1 MVCPG
6 NSDVRRKLLHTAGF
20 VTWLHQKHSHR
31 GQESNPRPRVWR
43 RRRLKRRQVQK
54 CARGCRMCLVPL
66 IHRQPGLLE
75 RHKNARCR
83 SVRGYMGRT
92 VGGAI
97 SIQPATQHRYAS
109 HVCAA
114 LAAATSRSRARDF
127 TGACSAGCS
136 LPLMTRAHCLLHR
149 GWLQAL
155 QLSREARQAVYAPTR
170 SQQQRPSG
178 GWLLAKKKMQ
188 RKSRRKIFPQFR
200 VV

>member
-20 VTWLHQKHSHR
+20 VTRLHQKHSHR

-83 SVRGYMGRT
+83 SVRGDMGRT

-97 SIQPATQHRYAS
+97 SIQPATAPIRVTRVRRACRGDVS
-109 HVCAA
+109 VA
-114 LAAATSRSRARDF
+114 RARLHGRLLCWLFVTANDACALF
-127 TGACSAGCS
+127 TPSRMAASA
-136 LPLMTRAHCLLHR
+136 PA
-149 GWLQAL
+149 Q
-155 QLSREARQAVYAPTR
+155 P
-170 SQQQRPSG
+170 
-178 GWLLAKKKMQ
+178 
-188 RKSRRKIFPQFR
+188 
-200 VV
+200 